1 MKKFVVLFV
10 LCIVGKISFAQSYS
24 DILKSKAELEDAKKQ
39 YSLYYYYAN
48 RNFEESDIGVAVSHL
63 LQAAENEYP
72 EALYE
77 LGCCYKD
84 GLLGLPVW
92 PEKAKEYL
100 FRASEMGY
108 SAAKEKLY
116 DLTKDYEKDRKRI
129 RRAVCNQIISV
140 APKSRQGI
148 FDDNKR
154 QFVRQ

>member
-1 MKKFVVLFV
+1 MKKFVALFV

-48 RNFEESDIGVAVSHL
+48 RNFEESDIGMAVSYL

-72 EALYE
+72 EAMYE

-84 GLLGLPVW
+84 GALGLPVW

-100 FRASEMGY
+100 FRASELGY
-108 SAAKEKLY
+108 SAAKEKLD
-116 DLTKDYEKDRKRI
+116 DLTKEYEKDRKRI
-129 RRAVCNQIISV
+129 RRAVCDQIISV
-140 APKSRQGI
+140 APQSHQSKYKDNKSRFI
-148 FDDNKR
+148 R
-154 QFVRQ
+154 Q